1 MLFQSNVYL
10 SMKQMLSK
18 LRNTLSKSKNF
29 FQRML
34 SDARSGDVSSKRVIG
49 VVGFVSLLVIMFVN
63 ALYSKSIAPAE
74 YLVDAIEYIVIAAMF
89 GTVVDKFSNH
99 SKKQD
104 DEPTV

>member
-1 MLFQSNVYL
+1 
-10 SMKQMLSK
+10 MKQLLSK
-18 LRNTLSKSKNF
+18 IRNTLKKSKTF

-49 VVGFVSLLVIMFVN
+49 FVGFISLLVMMFVN

-89 GTVVDKFSNH
+89 STTADKFSPH
-99 SKKQD
+99 QTVKK
-104 DEPTV
+104 DEESAV

>member
-1 MLFQSNVYL
+1 MAKNNFI
-10 SMKQMLSK
+10 
-18 LRNTLSKSKNF
+18 KS
-29 FQRML
+29 ML
-34 SDARSGDVSSKRVIG
+34 SDCHSGEVSSKRVIG
-49 VVGFVSLLVIMFVN
+49 FVGFLSLLVIMFIN
-63 ALYSKSIAPAE
+63 ALYSKSIAPVE

>member
-10 SMKQMLSK
+10 SMKQL
-18 LRNTLSKSKNF
+18 LLNVRNTLSKSKNF

-49 VVGFVSLLVIMFVN
+49 VVGFVSLLVIMFIN

-99 SKKQD
+99 AKKQD

>member
-1 MLFQSNVYL
+1 
-10 SMKQMLSK
+10 MKQLLSNI
-18 LRNTLSKSKNF
+18 RNTLKKNKTF

-34 SDARSGDVSSKRVIG
+34 SDARSGDISSKRVIG
-49 VVGFVSLLVIMFVN
+49 FVGFVSLLIIMFVN
-63 ALYSKSIAPAE
+63 ALYSKSIAPVE

-99 SKKQD
+99 VKKQD

>member
-1 MLFQSNVYL
+1 
-10 SMKQMLSK
+10 MKQML
-18 LRNTLSKSKNF
+18 LNIRNTLKKSKTF

-49 VVGFVSLLVIMFVN
+49 FVGFLALLVMMFVN
-63 ALYSKSIAPAE
+63 ALYSKSIAPVE

-89 GTVVDKFSNH
+89 GTVIDKFSKQT
-99 SKKQD
+99 KKQD

>member
-1 MLFQSNVYL
+1 MVFQSNVYL
-10 SMKQMLSK
+10 SMKQL
-18 LRNTLSKSKNF
+18 LLNVRITLSKSKNF

-49 VVGFVSLLVIMFVN
+49 FVGFLSLLVIMFIN
-63 ALYSKSIAPAE
+63 ALYSKSIAPVE

>member
-1 MLFQSNVYL
+1 
-10 SMKQMLSK
+10 MKQMLSK

-89 GTVVDKFSNH
+89 GTVVDKFSNQ
-99 SKKQD
+99 KQKQD